1 LHEKLLPSSLRVLT
15 GTAQPAIRPEL
26 LAAIGATGEHA
37 HRTSKAQQ
45 FGIERTEFDGWVLAI
60 AQKYLPADA
69 GQAEAEEF
77 LRNLRVEDLVLARA
91 CAAGHDRAW
100 EQFMARFRE
109 LLYDAA
115 LGIAKESSQAKD
127 LADSVY
133 ADLYGM
139 SERDRKRVS
148 KLSSYTGRGSLEGWL
163 RTVIAQEFINRYRS
177 RKRLVSLEEEEEAG
191 AQFTAAD
198 PAPAGISDS
207 RVDGAVDQ
215 ALAALDSESR
225 AILSAYYLDGRKL
238 AEIGRMLGF
247 HEATASRKLDRIC
260 KNLRKSIREGLIKS
274 GMSKRQADE
283 ALETD
288 VRDLGVDVRKSLA
301 QENATQPFLK
311 RDRTGSNEIVSRLNT
326 ND

>member
-1 LHEKLLPSSLRVLT
+1 MGDLIY
-15 GTAQPAIRPEL
+15 Q
-26 LAAIGATGEHA
+26 
-37 HRTSKAQQ
+37 TSKAHKFDISQPQ
-45 FGIERTEFDGWVLAI
+45 FEGWVLVI

-69 GQAEAEEF
+69 TQPEAEDF
-77 LRNLRVEDLVLARA
+77 VGSLRLEDLALARA
-91 CAAGHDRAW
+91 CAAGHERAW
-100 EQFMARFRE
+100 EQFMHRFRE

-127 LADSVY
+127 LADSIY

-139 SERDRKRVS
+139 NERDGQRVS

-177 RKRLVSLEEEEEAG
+177 RKRLVSLEEEEEEG
-191 AQFTAAD
+191 QQFAAAD
-198 PAPAGISDS
+198 PAPPVATDS
-207 RVDGAVDQ
+207 RVNTVVDES
-215 ALAALDSESR
+215 LKTLDNESR
-225 AILSAYYLDGRKL
+225 VILSAYYLDGRKL

-247 HEATASRKLDRIC
+247 HEATASRKLERIT
-260 KNLRKSIREGLIKS
+260 KALRKSIRDGLLKK

-301 QENATQPFLK
+301 QERSP
-311 RDRTGSNEIVSRLNT
+311 
-326 ND
+326 